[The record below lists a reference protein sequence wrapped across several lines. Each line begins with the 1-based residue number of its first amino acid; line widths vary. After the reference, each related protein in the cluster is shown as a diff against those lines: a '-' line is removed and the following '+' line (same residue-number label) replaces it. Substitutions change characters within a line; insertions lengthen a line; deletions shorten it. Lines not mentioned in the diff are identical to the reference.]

1 MNRIIILITTL
12 LLSLISFAQVSENRN
27 LDFFS
32 KLKVSQGIKL
42 HFSIDNTQSIRVETD
57 NSEKLQ
63 YIKTVVEGSTL
74 KVFVDSKD
82 YSSKKHKKDN
92 YFNLNFKVLNV
103 YITAPEVNDFEASSS
118 ASISI
123 ENKIV
128 TKNCAIKAHSSGTI
142 IGDFNADAISV
153 ELSSSAKFTS
163 VLTTNELNLKIS
175 SSGTAKLSGTAAT
188 AIIRASSSGD
198 CLAKNLSVDKATID
212 ASSSATVYININ
224 NSITAQAS
232 SSAKIFYNGNPT
244 NVIQD
249 SSSSGKIIKE

>member
-1 MNRIIILITTL
+1 MYRIIILLTTFF
-12 LLSLISFAQVSENRN
+12 LSLISFAQVTENRT
-27 LDFFS
+27 LDSFS
-32 KLKVSQGIKL
+32 KLKVSQGIEL
-42 HFSIDNTQSIRVETD
+42 HFSINNTQSIRVETD
-57 NSEKLQ
+57 DNEKLQ
-63 YIKTVVEGSTL
+63 CIKTEVEGSTL
-74 KVFVDSKD
+74 KVFVDSNQ
-82 YSSKKHKKDN
+82 YASNHKKKKN
-92 YFNLNFKVLNV
+92 YNLNFKVLKV
-103 YITAPEVNDFEASSS
+103 YVAAPEVNDFEASSS

-123 ENKIV
+123 DNKIV
-128 TKNCAIKAHSSGTI
+128 AKNCTIKAHSSGTI

-198 CLAKNLSVDKATID
+198 CLAKSLSVDKATID
-212 ASSSATVYININ
+212 ASSSATVYINSI